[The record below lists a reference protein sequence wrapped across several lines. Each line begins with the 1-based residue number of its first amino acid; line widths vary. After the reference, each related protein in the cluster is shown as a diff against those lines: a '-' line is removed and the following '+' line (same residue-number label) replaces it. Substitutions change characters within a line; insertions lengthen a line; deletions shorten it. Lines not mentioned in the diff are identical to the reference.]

1 MHLSILGL
9 AFYCDVRRDFLAKR
23 LESEESSKCSLNYSF
38 EAQRE
43 SQKCILQAVD
53 SGFHAT
59 DSGFQTLDSS
69 LCQWN
74 SNR

>member
-1 MHLSILGL
+1 MHFSILGL
-9 AFYCDVRRDFLAKR
+9 AFYCDVRKDFLAKR

-38 EAQRE
+38 EARRE

-53 SGFHAT
+53 SRFHAT